1 VRKTVQKTFP
11 GRCAGLRKALF
22 ATGFAVVLL
31 GLACGHAGLLSRS
44 PAWLVGI
51 VADDGFYYLQIAR
64 HLAAGHGSTF
74 DGIHPTSGYHPA
86 WMALLVP
93 LAAAVREPG
102 SLLRGALALAFLLHA
117 ATALA
122 LVGLFRRW
130 MTPGLAVIGSLCW
143 LANPLALHLSFQGV
157 ESSLY
162 ALSLVLLLRAAAG
175 FVSSATVPAA
185 LPPHLWLGGALAL
198 CFLSRTEAGLLAL
211 VTCAVAPALRGSP
224 LRSWSYLRSVLLVAA
239 TFVLCVLP
247 WFVYCWAATGSPWQ
261 GSGVAKALWARQFLD
276 PLSTAGRLSR
286 AADVVGHAW
295 LIAPWV
301 GTQGSPF
308 EGINAFV
315 YVAMAP
321 AALGLL
327 LAARRPLAHLPLI
340 AWSAWLLGATL
351 LTGGVYGLFYWDTPV
366 WYRTQP
372 ALLLFVI
379 TFAWIARAGIVL
391 EGRRWGAVFGTGA
404 PLLLLAFSLLK
415 AGSLYRNPLISYP
428 WQRDFYASQAG
439 FERLVP
445 PGEAIAC
452 FNAGIPAFFSRRRI
466 VNLDGLVNASVVP
479 YLRARDL
486 ERYFSDENLHYI
498 ADDTLA
504 MDRAER
510 FMSRPLRLQ
519 PLASV
524 PLHGWFATRRWL
536 WRVTEPRSPH
546 SVAPAGSSFPGG

>member
-1 VRKTVQKTFP
+1 MSP
-11 GRCAGLRKALF
+11 AAPPARKALC
-22 ATGFAVVLL
+22 AAGFAAVLL
-31 GLACGHAGLLSRS
+31 GLACGQAGLLSRS
-44 PAWLVGI
+44 PAWLTGV

-74 DGIHPTSGYHPA
+74 DGVHPTSGYHPG

-93 LAAAVREPG
+93 LAAVLREPG
-102 SLLRGALALAFLLHA
+102 SLLRGALALEFLLHA
-117 ATALA
+117 AAAVA
-122 LVGLFRRW
+122 LVGLFRRHT
-130 MTPGLAVIGSLCW
+130 TPGLAVVGALCW
-143 LANPLALHLSFQGV
+143 LANPLALYLSFQGV
-157 ESSLY
+157 ESALY
-162 ALSLVLLLRAAAG
+162 ALSLVLLLRATDRFVRAAAA
-175 FVSSATVPAA
+175 SEA

-211 VTCAVAPALRGSP
+211 VTCAVAPALRGSR
-224 LRSWSYLRSVLLVAA
+224 LRSWSYLRSMGLVAA
-239 TFVLCVLP
+239 TFALCVLP

-261 GSGVAKALWARQFLD
+261 SSGVAKALWARPFLD
-276 PLSTAGRLSR
+276 PLSAAGRLAR

-301 GTQGSPF
+301 GTQDSPF
-308 EGINAFV
+308 AAINTFV
-315 YVAMAP
+315 LVAMAP
-321 AALGLL
+321 AAAGLL

-379 TFAWIARAGIVL
+379 TYAWIVRAGTLIQ
-391 EGRRWGAVFGTGA
+391 ERMAGRRWGAAFGMGV
-404 PLLLLAFSLLK
+404 PLLLLALSLLK
-415 AGSLYRNPLISYP
+415 AASLYRDPVISYP
-428 WQRDFYASQAG
+428 WQRDFYDSQEG

-445 PGEAIAC
+445 PGEAIGC

-479 YLRARDL
+479 YLRDRDF
-486 ERYFSDENLHYI
+486 ERYFSDQGIHYV

-504 MDRAER
+504 MDRAAR
-510 FMSRPLRLQ
+510 FMRRPLRLQ

-536 WRVTEPRSPH
+536 WRVE
-546 SVAPAGSSFPGG
+546 